1 MFFSFRDFLDF
12 PLFFDYLF
20 FVKSVHF
27 YSQQI
32 FFHTHTHVSYSW
44 NSLVFLG
51 LVFVVITISQ
61 RSHREHRFFC
71 FHLRALTTSRQRW
84 KISTKNWVF
93 QKIPEKSCDTHKNA
107 AHIYSHHYLNTVTAA
122 ASGHYT
128 EKQLTQ
134 ATCIYEPYEAEQ
146 QYAITTMPQHGCH
159 PQ

>member
-1 MFFSFRDFLDF
+1 MFFFRDFLDF
-12 PLFFDYLF
+12 PLFSIIYFLWNQF
-20 FVKSVHF
+20 IFILSKSF
-27 YSQQI
+27 S
-32 FFHTHTHVSYSW
+32 THTHVSYSW

-107 AHIYSHHYLNTVTAA
+107 AHIYTHHYLNTVTAAA